1 MSEERE
7 APLASTAD
15 LAVRAMVEAKDVDG
29 AATHIVRKYGA
40 EVYGFLRAALASDAD
55 ADEVF
60 AETCERVWRGLAG
73 FRWQCSVRTWV
84 YVVARNESS
93 RYLRGARQRQDRRA
107 STSRLDEVIAVV
119 RTETRSALR
128 SSKFDKLRAL
138 RDELP
143 VEDRMLLIL
152 RVDRD
157 LAWDDIAR
165 TLQTTDGEEE
175 HGGDELRRESAR
187 LRKRFQLIRQRLA
200 KRARAEG
207 LLS

>member
-1 MSEERE
+1 MSEEC
-7 APLASTAD
+7 ATAEDQD
-15 LAVRAMVEAKDVDG
+15 LQRMVGAGDVDG
-29 AATHIVRKYGA
+29 AATRIVRTYGP
-40 EVYGFLRAALASDAD
+40 EVHGFLRAALSSDAD

-60 AETCERVWRGLAG
+60 AETCERMWRGLPG

-84 YVVARNESS
+84 YVLARNESS
-93 RYLRGARQRQDRRA
+93 RYLRGARRRQARRA
-107 STSRLDEVIAVV
+107 TTSRLDEAVAVV

-128 SSKFDKLRAL
+128 SNKLDRLRAL

-143 VEDRMLLIL
+143 LEDRMLLIL
-152 RVDRD
+152 RVDRE
-157 LAWDDIAR
+157 LAWEDIAR
-165 TLQTTDGEEE
+165 TLLENDREQETLSETV
-175 HGGDELRRESAR
+175 LRRESAR